1 MARITVE
8 DCVLKVPNRFE
19 LVLLAAQRAREV
31 ASGSPLTVDRD
42 NDKNPVVSLREIADG
57 TIQVED
63 MQQHLLQ
70 NLQKHV
76 EKDEPEE
83 DNPELLSAGD
93 ELIGLEPRRS
103 LIDEEIADDV
113 LTVGGQ
119 VLIGADEDEGEVS
132 VDDAVAEAEAP
143 EAAEGE
149 TEE

>member
-83 DNPELLSAGD
+83 DNPELLSVGD

-132 VDDAVAEAEAP
+132 IDDATAEAEAP

>member
-119 VLIGADEDEGEVS
+119 VLIGADEDEGEVTI
-132 VDDAVAEAEAP
+132 DDATAEPDAP